1 MRCCARATILVLYVS
16 MDLRTLRFTK
26 EQFHELVRT
35 FVAGHHV
42 RSRVFELD
50 ERSRDVLDELQVH
63 LLTAAGHFDAEHLT
77 ERGPVGLAPAR
88 EVHERC
94 HKELDAYDDDAFWD
108 LLETRLGERDYIEHI
123 EEGKGVPPPET
134 VFEEKDKMFKKYS
147 EEFRTN
153 GIRRLRICDNELG
166 VRS

>member
-1 MRCCARATILVLYVS
+1 

-42 RSRVFELD
+42 RSRVFELED
-50 ERSRDVLDELQVH
+50 RPRAVLDELQVH
-63 LLTAAGHFDAEHLT
+63 LLTASGHFDAEYLA
-77 ERGPVGLAPAR
+77 ERGPGGLAPAR

-108 LLETRLGERDYIEHI
+108 LLETRLGERDYIELI
-123 EEGKGVPPPET
+123 EQGEGVPPPET
-134 VFEEKDKMFKKYS
+134 VLEEKDKIFKKYS
-147 EEFRTN
+147 EEFRTH
-153 GIRRLRICDNELG
+153 GIRRLRICETQE
-166 VRS
+166 